1 MFSKSSRNNTRK
13 YSKGYSKGYSS
24 DHKSAGFS
32 KPVELSDS
40 ELRVTAINLL
50 SRREYSRHELFQKL
64 EPRSKDEP
72 QVQQLLDKL
81 VEAGYQSDQRFAE
94 SFLRSRINRG
104 LGHMR
109 IARELKDKGID
120 ADLIEQTMSSDT
132 DWFHLAY
139 ESGLKKIQNLDLAD
153 YKDKQ
158 KLFRY
163 LAYRGF
169 SMDQIQHALEHY
181 QHTV

>member
-1 MFSKSSRNNTRK
+1 MFASNSRRK
-13 YSKGYSKGYSS
+13 KASNYPKGSNYTKRSGYE
-24 DHKSAGFS
+24 
-32 KPVELSDS
+32 KPAELSES
-40 ELRVTAINLL
+40 ELRVAAINLL

-64 EPRSKDEP
+64 NPRTSSET
-72 QVQQLLDKL
+72 QVEKLLNRL
-81 VEAGYQSDQRFAE
+81 EEAGYQSDQRFAE

-109 IARELKDKGID
+109 IERELKDKGID
-120 ADLIEQTMSSDT
+120 ADLIAQVMSSDT
-132 DWFHLAY
+132 DWFQLACD
-139 ESGLKKIQNLDLAD
+139 SGLKKSQSLDFAD

-169 SMDQIQHALEHY
+169 SMDQIQYAIEQY
-181 QHTV
+181 QHSI